1 MPVKLP
7 GCQALRGQHAC
18 CAAFTVSAPCSKR
31 SPLGTHRKPS
41 RIKKLLPV
49 AAVPALA
56 GMAASVCL
64 APQALAD
71 QAPAQATAHSAA
83 TAATADAA
91 VLHVGMTP
99 AQLLSRM
106 QQAAGQAPAKAQAAS
121 YTVKGG
127 DS

>member
-41 RIKKLLPV
+41 RIQKLLPV

-71 QAPAQATAHSAA
+71 QAPAKAAAHS
-83 TAATADAA
+83 ATADAA

-99 AQLLSRM
+99 AQLLSTM
-106 QQAAGQAPAKAQAAS
+106 QHAAGRAPAKAQAAR
-121 YTVKGG
+121 YNVKAG
-127 DS
+127 DSRSA